1 MDDELEEAKAG
12 AGRPVRQLM
21 QPIKED
27 SDDGGLNDGSS
38 MKRQRKENREASEL
52 AKLTSTCDWLGV
64 GQRNVGGSVPRV
76 WPVSYLK
83 TMA

>member
-27 SDDGGLNDGSS
+27 SDDGGLNEGSS

-52 AKLTSTCDWLGV
+52 AKLTSKA
-64 GQRNVGGSVPRV
+64 
-76 WPVSYLK
+76 PVTDGMWDREMSEAVCHVSGLSH
-83 TMA
+83 T